1 MAEWSDL
8 PMDFVRVVADL
19 LLATSDVDAYLDI
32 RSVCHNWRVAIPKPT
47 PLGAGDDLRFRPR
60 DWVMLDLDQPR
71 DGGNDDRLFLHLSTG
86 RFLRRRIPLL
96 FGYGNYTLLGASDG
110 LLVLAC
116 VKAGLHTA
124 MLVNPFTRDMLP
136 FAAPIPQE
144 KSLRIAA
151 AAGINPN
158 LFFSFQDWRIDIV
171 YCADATSQLWPVQ
184 FKSWEG
190 DDFFFKSVVSYAGD
204 LYVVDLD
211 GKLLKIVGTAPD
223 YHDELI
229 DKSLDDDILY
239 YDELT
244 EKYLD
249 NDPVQLFLVVSDG
262 ELLLVKL
269 KLMKPNRMC
278 VRGTEKESIQVY
290 RVNLGRKMLEPVT
303 NIGSRALFLADRCL
317 SLDVDGNWPNKSLV
331 DGNWLN
337 SLDRNCIYYS
347 IDGYSADHINRYDLS
362 NNNVETISCM
372 FPGTTILS
380 PLLRRSSWNTAS
392 AFPT

>member
-19 LLATSDVDAYLDI
+19 LLATSDVDASLDM
-32 RSVCHNWRVAIPKPT
+32 RAVCHNWRVAVPKPT

-60 DWVMLDLDQPR
+60 DWVMLDLEDPK
-71 DGGNDDRLFLHLSTG
+71 DGGDDDRLFLHLSTG
-86 RFLRRRIPLL
+86 RFLRRRIPL
-96 FGYGNYTLLGASDG
+96 FGHGKYRLLGASDG
-110 LLVLAC
+110 LLLLAS

-158 LFFSFQDWRIDIV
+158 LFFSFEDWCSQRIDIV
-171 YCADATSQLWPVQ
+171 YCADAASQLWPVLLE
-184 FKSWEG
+184 SWEC
-190 DDFFFKSVVSYAGD
+190 DYFFYKSVVSYAGD
-204 LYVVDLD
+204 LYLVDFD

-239 YDELT
+239 YDELI
-244 EKYLD
+244 EKSLN
-249 NDPVQLFLVVSDG
+249 NDPVQLFLVVSAG

-290 RVNLGRKMLEPVT
+290 RVNLGQKLLEPVT
-303 NIGSRALFLADRCL
+303 NIGSRVLFLADRSL
-317 SLDVDGNWPNKSLV
+317 SLDVDGNWPNKSVV
-331 DGNWLN
+331 DGM
-337 SLDRNCIYYS
+337 
-347 IDGYSADHINRYDLS
+347 
-362 NNNVETISCM
+362 T
-372 FPGTTILS
+372 
-380 PLLRRSSWNTAS
+380 
-392 AFPT
+392 